1 MDADKLKELL
11 QEVAQGELTSS
22 QAYELLKSLT
32 FDDIGFAKLDQHRL
46 SRQGMA
52 EVIYCPGKTAS
63 QIVAIIHR
71 MKPHHDVV
79 LATRAD
85 GDTAN
90 QVLSLIPDGHYDQTA
105 RMLIFGTMPQAD
117 DEVRVCVVSAGT
129 ADMPV
134 AEECALYLV
143 ACGIRVERVYDVGVA
158 GIHRLFPYVDILK
171 QSQAVIVVAGMDG
184 ALPSVIGGLVGT
196 PVIAVPTST
205 GYGASFHGLAAL
217 LTMLNSCAAGLT
229 VVNIDNGF
237 GAAVAAQ
244 RIVAVVKAKRQISES
259 KGRNE

>member
-11 QEVAQGELTSS
+11 QEVAQGELTSG
-22 QAYELLKSLT
+22 QAYELLKTLT

-46 SRQGMA
+46 ARQGMA

-63 QIVAIIHR
+63 QIVAIVHR
-71 MKPHHDVV
+71 MKPHHQVV

-85 GDTAN
+85 SDTAN

-105 RMLIFGTMPQAD
+105 RMIVFGAMPQAD
-117 DEVRVCVVSAGT
+117 AEFSVSVVSAGT

-143 ACGIRVERVYDVGVA
+143 ASGIKVERVYDVGVA
-158 GIHRLFPYVDILK
+158 GLHRLFPYLDILK
-171 QSQAVIVVAGMDG
+171 RSEAVIVVAGMDG

-244 RIVAVVKAKRQISES
+244 RIVAVVKARRQVQSQAS
-259 KGRNE
+259 ND